1 MTKKNAQSD
10 QIGVSGT
17 RARFAGLLALGLR
30 TVNASMRRGLTM
42 TNSYNLLRDAL
53 SWFTSHEVEKKLG
66 HLPQWVVMGREL
78 LPDCL
83 ARPIDSYTTEERT
96 HISDRRDKMDEL
108 ISKTALL
115 AHFRKERDEY
125 LRVHFKQDPA
135 TGCWE
140 GNTPEEEYLGDL
152 EERIDFI
159 EQFPAVEPIGKLVN
173 NNQPGWVN
181 LIETAPSVTI
191 DVGTPVYVAPSP
203 S

>member
-1 MTKKNAQSD
+1 
-10 QIGVSGT
+10 
-17 RARFAGLLALGLR
+17 
-30 TVNASMRRGLTM
+30 
-42 TNSYNLLRDAL
+42 
-53 SWFTSHEVEKKLG
+53 
-66 HLPQWVVMGREL
+66 
-78 LPDCL
+78 
-83 ARPIDSYTTEERT
+83 
-96 HISDRRDKMDEL
+96 MDEL

-115 AHFRKERDEY
+115 THLRKERDEY

-159 EQFPAVEPIGKLVN
+159 EQFPAVEPIGKLIN

-191 DVGTPVYVAPSP
+191 DIGTPVFVAVQR
-203 S
+203 

>member
-1 MTKKNAQSD
+1 MKPGRIIQAIEAALNGQHDGCPKLPESMLRE
-10 QIGVSGT
+10 ILGV
-17 RARFAGLLALGLR
+17 LR
-30 TVNASMRRGLTM
+30 RTDSFNR
-42 TNSYNLLRDAL
+42 LRDAL
-53 SWFTSHEVEKKLG
+53 VWFTSHEVEKKLG
-66 HLPQWVVMGREL
+66 HLPQWVVMGQEL
-78 LPDCL
+78 LPDFSD
-83 ARPIDSYTTEERT
+83 RPIDKCTTEKQPQT
-96 HISDRRDKMDEL
+96 SDRKTAMDEL

-115 AHFRKERDEY
+115 THLRKERDEY

-159 EQFPAVEPIGKLVN
+159 EQFPPVEPIGKLIN

-181 LIETAPSVTI
+181 LIETAPNVTI
-191 DVGTPVYVAPSP
+191 DVGTAVFVAPSP